1 MVRNMDLHRLMAN
14 SSALALLSRTGK
26 NRMERL
32 EENKA

>member
-1 MVRNMDLHRLMAN
+1 MDLDRLMGD
-14 SSALALLSRTGK
+14 SSGLALLSSIGK

>member
-1 MVRNMDLHRLMAN
+1 MDLDRLMGD